1 MNRRWY
7 SVNISIKNLCFKK
20 GVNSLKTDNA
30 GTYVI
35 HDSEFRMLT
44 SLANGKQYLNEAPKF
59 LAFPCGLIRGALCSL
74 QGNH

>member
-1 MNRRWY
+1 M
-7 SVNISIKNLCFKK
+7 
-20 GVNSLKTDNA
+20 KTDNA

-59 LAFPCGLIRGALCSL
+59 LAFPCGLIRGALYSL
-74 QGNH
+74 QGNRIFLPTFVIIYNL

>member
-1 MNRRWY
+1 M
-7 SVNISIKNLCFKK
+7 
-20 GVNSLKTDNA
+20 KTDNA

-74 QGNH
+74 QGIYQDLCTTNVLMAF